1 MNGQTACQLGSSTKS
16 CRLSPRISRG
26 HVCTHVEEGAH
37 QKEVWPKL
45 VFPHNPLPKLADD
58 FGAGGGVSVRVRHVI
73 DFCLDCRSSFKSC
86 SSAAR
91 RSTPHPV
98 PPHHL
103 RQGPDERAP
112 DVASAVRRLCP
123 RGPAGPPRRTPRR
136 RTPPAA
142 AATLAHPW
150 STLPTHSPPPSPSS
164 QAWRSRRAPD
174 TGSGA
179 PRRSRRPRATTPRRT
194 GARTTTGARWRC
206 AACARARAAP
216 RCPPPGTWGRRAAP
230 PRAVC
235 HALCGFAWF
244 SGPRAVR

>member
-1 MNGQTACQLGSSTKS
+1 MSAPIVRKALTKRKFGENS
-16 CRLSPRISRG
+16 CSLTILSQP
-26 HVCTHVEEGAH
+26 
-37 QKEVWPKL
+37 
-45 VFPHNPLPKLADD
+45 LADD

-73 DFCLDCRSSFKSC
+73 EFCLDCRCSFNSS

-112 DVASAVRRLCP
+112 DVDSLVRRLCP

-142 AATLAHPW
+142 AATFAHPW
-150 STLPTHSPPPSPSS
+150 STLPTHSPPPPPSS

-174 TGSGA
+174 TGEGGGA
-179 PRRSRRPRATTPRRT
+179 VMTFLSAPTATTRGRHRPSTPPSPPPARR
-194 GARTTTGARWRC
+194 AC
-206 AACARARAAP
+206 AAVRHVGSGDVLIADGSP
-216 RCPPPGTWGRRAAP
+216 RMSFLSS
-230 PRAVC
+230 VC
-235 HALCGFAWF
+235 HALCGVCVVLGA
-244 SGPRAVR
+244 SGGTDEFVNEFVKVI